1 MNKKN
6 KSNNNTVFAPTK
18 PQVNY
23 LEAFMTSAKGN
34 KTEMAKEAGVSRK
47 TIYRWRKDPAFVAW
61 FNGEVSKLMK
71 ADLPDVWLDVKRRA
85 KRNYN
90 DSKLFLERF
99 DEDYAEKKKVDM
111 TQTGIQKIVVLKDI
125 KDLKKDENDN

>member
-1 MNKKN
+1 MDKKS

-18 PQVNY
+18 NQVDY
-23 LEAFMTSAKGN
+23 LEAFMTSCDGN
-34 KTEMAKEAGVSRK
+34 KTVMAKKAGVSRK
-47 TIYRWRKDPAFVAW
+47 TIYRWRKDPAFVEW

-99 DEDYAEKKKVDM
+99 DGDYAEKKKVDM

-125 KDLKKDENDN
+125 KDLKPDENDN